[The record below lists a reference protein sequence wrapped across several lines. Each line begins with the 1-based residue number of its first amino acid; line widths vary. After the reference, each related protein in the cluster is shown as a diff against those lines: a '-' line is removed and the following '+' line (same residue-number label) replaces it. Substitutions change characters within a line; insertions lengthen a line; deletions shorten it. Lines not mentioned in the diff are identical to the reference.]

1 MEGGGMTEW
10 DVSQQEAHQR
20 LDGDRGSNLVEYTL
34 LLALILIVCL
44 SALTVFGRNA
54 TNKMNCAGS
63 VISQEIPN
71 VTC

>member
-1 MEGGGMTEW
+1 MTEW
-10 DVSQQEAHQR
+10 DVSEREAHQR
-20 LDGDRGSNLVEYTL
+20 LDGDHGGNLVEYAL

-63 VISQEIPN
+63 VISQEITN